1 MNRSLFIIVILLTV
15 AVPAGH
21 AQVAVAPRISS
32 LGTSLRFSTT
42 SASVGLN
49 ADVVNQS
56 FQDVIRSKFARDV
69 VRAGL
74 DETMY
79 FRLRS
84 GGVGTKSML
93 RLRRM
98 SRSQAIGLYA
108 ERRLVVTDGWRPVSK
123 QNAPQNDLYKFE
135 NGRFVGAQ
143 VKTHRNG
150 NPSTY
155 VRDMRTDNRAEQFLI
170 PDDHYETTLQY
181 LKQQAERAKAAGDSK
196 NASFYKRQIQRLGK
210 IGSSYGQLESEA
222 QLAAKLAQSRLIA
235 ARVGWVITGV
245 MVVPSAYMNFNMY
258 YTDKITGN
266 EFAYNLGKDAL
277 MAGAGLGGAA
287 LGNSIFK
294 ASPWGI
300 KASPWG
306 IGGAAA
312 AFVLIAQ
319 EGFIILQYGSFE
331 EAFSQPQFWI
341 MTGGNSGG
349 AGLGLAGAIYVG
361 QLGAYLGSAFGPVGT
376 GIGATVGGIVGGG
389 TGAAIGSYGGSEVT
403 RVALD
408 LCAPDWVYAR
418 YDQKIDKRLRELQAA
433 LN

>member
-32 LGTSLRFSTT
+32 LGISLRY
-42 SASVGLN
+42 SATPASAGLN
-49 ADVVNQS
+49 ADIVNQS
-56 FQDVIRSKFARDV
+56 FQDVIRSKFARDTA
-69 VRAGL
+69 RAGL

-98 SRSQAIGLYA
+98 SRSQAIGLFA
-108 ERRLVVTDGWRPVSK
+108 EKRLEVTDGWRQVSK
-123 QNAPQNDLYKFE
+123 QNAPQNDLYKFK

-150 NPSTY
+150 DPSTY
-155 VRDMRTDNRAEQFLI
+155 VRDMRTDHRAEQFLI

-181 LKQQAERAKAAGDSK
+181 LKQQAEQARAVGDSK
-196 NASFYKRQIQRLGK
+196 NVAFYERQMQRLGK
-210 IGSSYGQLESEA
+210 IGASYSQLESEA
-222 QLAAKLAQSRLIA
+222 QLAAKLAQARLIS

-245 MVVPSAYMNFNMY
+245 MVVPSAYMNFDAY
-258 YTDKITGN
+258 YTGNITGN
-266 EFAYNLGKDAL
+266 EFVYNLGKDAL
-277 MAGAGLGGAA
+277 SVGAGIGGGA
-287 LGNSIFK
+287 LGNSLFK
-294 ASPWGI
+294 ALPWGV
-300 KASPWG
+300 
-306 IGGAAA
+306 GGSAAA
-312 AFVLIAQ
+312 CVLIVQ
-319 EGFIILQYGSFE
+319 EGFLILQYGSFE
-331 EAFSQPQFWI
+331 DAFSQPQFWI
-341 MTGGNSGG
+341 ATGGNIGG
-349 AGLGLAGAIYVG
+349 AGLGLAGAIYGG
-361 QLGAYLGSAFGPVGT
+361 QIGAYLGSAFGPVGT
-376 GIGATVGGIVGGG
+376 GVGATFGCVVGGG

-418 YDQKIDKRLRELQAA
+418 YDHKIDKRLGELQAE